1 MLRSKAQYIVKGEK
15 PTKYFCELEKHNYI
29 SKIICKI
36 EKEDGTIICDQEEI
50 LLETKKFY
58 ENLYK
63 SKDNT
68 LEDIDLENYM
78 RDTNMMKITEEESNS
93 IEGLLTYKEIL

>member
-1 MLRSKAQYIVKGEK
+1 M
-15 PTKYFCELEKHNYI
+15 
-29 SKIICKI
+29 
-36 EKEDGTIICDQEEI
+36 CDQEEI
-50 LLETKKFY
+50 LLETKNFY

-78 RDTNMMKITEEESNS
+78 RETNMTKITEKDSNS
-93 IEGLLTYKEIL
+93 IEGLLTYKEITDILREMKHDKSRSVDLPLNF